1 MIHPS
6 KSRSQR
12 RLILFAVAVVGTALI
27 AVAPSPGGLTVK
39 GQYALATMFFAGF
52 LWVTGALPLAV
63 TAISIP
69 FVLTALGVYPDLD
82 TALVGFA
89 DHLIFLFIAGF
100 MLANALQKY
109 DIDRRIALYMMYV
122 MGSSPR
128 RLVGAVMLATAFLSM
143 WVSNT
148 ATTAMMTPIA
158 LGVLTQ
164 VLGREEVKAAADD
177 PSADIDSSVAADSRS
192 EDRDSGTSSDVA
204 SDGGLADTT
213 RSDSFTNLQISMLLG
228 TAYAASVGGVGTLI
242 GTPPNAILAGQLDKI
257 LGYEIGF
264 VQWLLIGL
272 PIVIVT
278 LPIVW
283 YLLTFRIY
291 PPKIDDVDDARDEA
305 GRYLRQEGPLSTRGK
320 RVAIIFT
327 ATAGLWVLG
336 GLGGFF
342 SDYLPAAWA
351 TTIFGGKGATVLGVE
366 GHQGLLYYVMVGLA
380 AIPALVLA
388 DTMEWDE
395 LADIDWGTILLFG
408 GGIALADALAATGAT
423 NWIANTVF
431 GSLTGAPILLV
442 VGVVV
447 LLIIFLTEMT
457 SNTATASIIVPI
469 LIGIGGIFATT
480 LGLAEVSAAI
490 FLSVS
495 GAVAASFAFALPV
508 ATPPNAIVF
517 GSGYI
522 QQEHM
527 MRAGVI
533 LNLVMTAV
541 LTVLI
546 WLMFQFVWP
555 AILW

>member
-1 MIHPS
+1 MIQVGNS
-6 KSRSQR
+6 KTQK
-12 RLILFAVAVVGTALI
+12 RLILFAVAILGTAVI
-27 AVAPSPGGLTVK
+27 AAAPSPEGLSIR
-39 GQYALATMFFAGF
+39 GQYAVATMFFAGF
-52 LWVTGALPLAV
+52 LWVTGTLPLAV
-63 TAISIP
+63 TAVSIP
-69 FVLTALGVYPDLD
+69 FVLTALGVYDDLD

-109 DIDRRIALYMMYV
+109 DIDRRIALWMMSK

-128 RLVGAVMLATAFLSM
+128 RLVAAVMLATAFLSM

-164 VLGREEVKAAADD
+164 VLGREDVAAAAAD
-177 PSADIDSSVAADSRS
+177 PSADIDA
-192 EDRDSGTSSDVA
+192 DVA
-204 SDGGLADTT
+204 TDGSTGTVGVA
-213 RSDSFTNLQISMLLG
+213 DSFTNLQISMLLG

-242 GTPPNAILAGQLDKI
+242 GTPPNAILAAQLNEI

-264 VQWLLIGL
+264 AQWLLIGL
-272 PIVIVT
+272 PIVFVT
-278 LPIVW
+278 LPLVW
-283 YLLTFRIY
+283 YILTYQIY
-291 PPKIDDVDDARDEA
+291 PPEVSNVESAREEA
-305 GRYLRQEGPLSTRGK
+305 AKYLEEEGALSTRGK
-320 RVAIIFT
+320 RVAYIFT

-336 GLGGFF
+336 GLGDLVGPF
-342 SDYLPAAWA
+342 LPSVWA
-351 TTIFGGKGATVLGVE
+351 TTIFGGGGMTVFGVE
-366 GHQGLLYYVMVGLA
+366 GHQGILYYVMVGLA

-395 LADIDWGTILLFG
+395 LVDIDWGTILLFG

-423 NWIANTVF
+423 NWIADTVF
-431 GSLTGAPILLV
+431 SSLTGAPIVVV

-447 LLIIFLTEMT
+447 LLVIFLTEMT
-457 SNTATASIIVPI
+457 SNTATATIIIPI
-469 LIGIGGIFATT
+469 LISIGSVFAAT
-480 LGLAEVSAAI
+480 LGLAEVSAAV
-490 FLSVS
+490 FLAVS

-522 QQEHM
+522 EQRHM
-527 MRAGVI
+527 MKAGVI

-541 LTVLI
+541 LTGLI
-546 WLMFQFVWP
+546 WLLFRFVWP
-555 AILW
+555 VVLW